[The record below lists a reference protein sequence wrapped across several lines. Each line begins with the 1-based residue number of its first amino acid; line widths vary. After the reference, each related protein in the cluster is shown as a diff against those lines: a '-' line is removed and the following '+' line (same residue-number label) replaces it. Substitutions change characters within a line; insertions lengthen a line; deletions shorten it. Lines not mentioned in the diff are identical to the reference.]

1 MAQPPNGAG
10 VARILRDPV
19 KSSVETLDGNR
30 VKLSVEVDESEF
42 DKAVDA
48 AFRKLAREVKV
59 PGFRPGKVPRRLI
72 EARLGSDVAR
82 QEALRDALPDFY
94 ERALKEHEVEPIAPP
109 EIDITSGKQDGPVA
123 FDAVV
128 EVMPEVRVVGYEGL
142 RVVLP
147 NLSISDEE
155 VEAQVDRLREQFG
168 ELRPVTRPA
177 RPGDHVSMDRR
188 VYRHDETILT
198 AEDELYEVGSGT
210 VAPELDEQLGG
221 AKAGDILKFNA
232 ELPASGEVTFQVLV
246 KEVREK
252 VLPEVTDEWASEASE
267 FETAAELRA
276 DIRTRADAV
285 KRLQAALLVREKVV
299 EALVELVDDEMPP
312 ALVAAE
318 TERRLEML
326 VHRLGHQGVELGDY
340 LQTTGQT
347 SDALFHE
354 LEEDAARAIKADLA
368 LRYVADVEGIEVTDD
383 DVEEEM
389 VNLARRQKISPDAMR
404 ARLESEDRLP
414 DVRSGIRKS
423 KALEWLIDHT
433 EYVDEDGR
441 VVNRTEL
448 EPPGAEDDKRQDDTE
463 PVDDNGR
470 QAEPQEQETE

>member
-1 MAQPPNGAG
+1 
-10 VARILRDPV
+10 V
-19 KSSVETLDGNR
+19 KSTVEELEGNK
-30 VKLSVEVDESEF
+30 VKLTIEVDEGEF

-48 AFRKLAREVKV
+48 AFRKLGREVKV

-82 QEALRDALPDFY
+82 QEALRDSLPDFY
-94 ERALKEHEVEPIAPP
+94 EKALKEHDVEPIAPP
-109 EIDITSGKQDGPVA
+109 EIDITSGQQDGPVA

-128 EVMPEVRVVGYEGL
+128 EVMPEVRVAGYEGL
-142 RVVLP
+142 RVALP
-147 NLSISDEE
+147 NLSVSDEE

-168 ELRPVTRPA
+168 ELRPVSRPA
-177 RPGDHVSMDRR
+177 RPGDHVSIDRR

-198 AEDELYEVGSGT
+198 ADDELYEVGAGT
-210 VAPELDEQLGG
+210 VAAELDDQLSG

-232 ELPASGEVTFQVLV
+232 ELPDTGEVSFQVLV

-252 VLPEVTDEWASEASE
+252 ILPEVTDEWASEASE

-285 KRLQAALLVREKVV
+285 KRLQAALLVREKVI
-299 EALVELVDDEMPP
+299 EALVELVDDDMPQ
-312 ALVAAE
+312 ALIAGE
-318 TERRLEML
+318 TQRRAEML

-340 LQTTGQT
+340 LDATGQT

-354 LEEDAARAIKADLA
+354 LEEDAAQAIKADLA
-368 LRYVADVEGIEVTDD
+368 LRYLADAEGIEVTDD
-383 DVEEEM
+383 DVSEEM
-389 VNLARRQKISPDAMR
+389 VNLGRRQRISPEAMR
-404 ARLESEDRLP
+404 QQVESEGRLS

-423 KALEWLIDHT
+423 KALEWLIEHT

-441 VVNRTEL
+441 VVDRTEL
-448 EPPGAEDDKRQDDTE
+448 EPPKAEDDQRPDRSDPADTE
-463 PVDDNGR
+463 PADSSDLEG
-470 QAEPQEQETE
+470 QPHEQETE